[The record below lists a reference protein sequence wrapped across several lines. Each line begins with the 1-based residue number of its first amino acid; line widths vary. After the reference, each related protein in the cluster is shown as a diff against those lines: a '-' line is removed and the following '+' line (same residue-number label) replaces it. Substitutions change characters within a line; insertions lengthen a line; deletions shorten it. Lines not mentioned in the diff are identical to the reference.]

1 MIELIQHNMAKRKA
15 QAEHETEDLLYE
27 LLSSSGINLYEQ
39 SPAKLRWKKAEN
51 KLYKLKKGAD
61 AFNSS
66 RSKFTTIDEKCGLI
80 LDDGEFAIAMDALL
94 ESCEKEMSNERG
106 VFGGNDV
113 VLSREF
119 VLSLQEELTTTPNQ
133 VPH

>member
-1 MIELIQHNMAKRKA
+1 MAKRKA
-15 QAEHETEDLLYE
+15 ESGAEDLLYE

-61 AFNSS
+61 AFNYS
-66 RSKFTTIDEKCGLI
+66 RSKFMTIAEKCGFI

-94 ESCEKEMSNERG
+94 ESCEEEMSNEGG

-113 VLSREF
+113 VLSQEF
-119 VLSLQEELTTTPNQ
+119 VLSLQKELTTTPKQ
-133 VPH
+133 VPLEEDDNT